1 MQTEQQILS
10 STVKYVKDRMHQ
22 DSTGHDW
29 WHVYRVWKTALKIA
43 KEEKDPDL
51 DFFTIQLAA
60 LLHDVDDWKARQ
72 PGDKEDTNARNWLV
86 KAGTDKDIIAKVCII
101 VRNVS
106 FKGADVKDTMMSK
119 EGKIVQ
125 DADRL
130 DAIGAIGIARA
141 FAYGGHKGKP
151 IYDPEI
157 QPKRHKTFA
166 AYRESNS
173 PTINHFYEKL
183 LLIKDRMNTETGKRI
198 AEERDRYLR
207 GYLEKFLKEWELD
220 E

>member
-10 STVKYVKDRMHQ
+10 STVKYVKARVQQ

-43 KEEKDPDL
+43 KEEKDPSLDL
-51 DFFTIQLAA
+51 FIIQLAA

-72 PGDKEDTNARNWLV
+72 PGDKEDTNTLAWLL
-86 KAGTDKDIIAKVCII
+86 KAGADKDTIEKVCGI

-106 FKGADVKDTMMSK
+106 FKGADVTDAMTSK

-141 FAYGGHKGKP
+141 FAYGGHKGKT
-151 IYDPEI
+151 IHDPEI

-173 PTINHFYEKL
+173 TTINHFYEKL
-183 LLIKDRMNTETGKRI
+183 LLIRERMNTETGKRI
-198 AEERDRYLR
+198 AEERDSYLR
-207 GYLEKFLKEWELD
+207 AYLEKFLKEWEL
-220 E
+220 EE

>member
-1 MQTEQQILS
+1 MQ
-10 STVKYVKDRMHQ
+10 Q

-43 KEEKDPDL
+43 KEEKDPSLDL
-51 DFFTIQLAA
+51 FIIQLAA

-72 PGDKEDTNARNWLV
+72 PGDKEDTNTLAWLL
-86 KAGTDKDIIAKVCII
+86 KAGADKDTIEKVCGI

-106 FKGADVKDTMMSK
+106 FKGADVTDAMTSK

-141 FAYGGHKGKP
+141 FAYGGHKGKT
-151 IYDPEI
+151 IHDPEI

-173 PTINHFYEKL
+173 TTINHFYEKL
-183 LLIKDRMNTETGKRI
+183 LLIRERMNTETGKRI
-198 AEERDRYLR
+198 AEERDSYLR
-207 GYLEKFLKEWELD
+207 AYLEKFLKEWEL
-220 E
+220 EE

>member
-10 STVKYVKDRMHQ
+10 STVKYVKDRMQQ
-22 DSTGHDW
+22 DSTGHGW
-29 WHVYRVWKTALKIA
+29 WHVYRVWKVALKIA
-43 KEEKDPDL
+43 EEEKDPSLDL
-51 DFFTIQLAA
+51 FIIQLAA
-60 LLHDVDDWKARQ
+60 LLHDVDDWKVRQ
-72 PGDKEDTNARNWLV
+72 PGANEDTNARALLL
-86 KAGTDKDIIAKVCII
+86 KAGADKGTIRKVCGI

-106 FKGADVKDTMMSK
+106 FKGADVKDTIMSQ

-157 QPKRHKTFA
+157 QPKRHETFA

-173 PTINHFYEKL
+173 TTINHFYEKL
-183 LLIKDRMNTETGKRI
+183 LLIKERMNTETGKKL
-198 AEERDRYLR
+198 AAERDRYIR
-207 GYLEKFLKEWELD
+207 AYLERFLKEWALE